1 MGDLL
6 GAWEL
11 AELLGVSRQRAY
23 VISRHRDFPAPVAR
37 LRMGDVWDRAD
48 VEEWIRHNRPQKD

>member
-1 MGDLL
+1 MADLL

-48 VEEWIRHNRPQKD
+48 VEEWIRQHRPDKG